1 MALSPRMMRRCT
13 MYEAV
18 VGCEKQQNVHIT
30 WYLVLYFP
38 PLIRLRQRQGCR
50 ESERDFVIVSPD
62 WLPGKIIP
70 KRATPK
76 YLTASGPVF
85 RPRSSAL
92 AKFPG
97 SQLRWK
103 GFPVITRS
111 GNRQMSQERAAPSG
125 VTRLT
130 ASRYL

>member
-1 MALSPRMMRRCT
+1 
-13 MYEAV
+13 MYEA
-18 VGCEKQQNVHIT
+18 GLWCEKQQNVHIT

-70 KRATPK
+70 NRAPPK
-76 YLTASGPVF
+76 YLTASDPVF
-85 RPRSSAL
+85 LPRSPGV

-97 SQLRWK
+97 SQLRW
-103 GFPVITRS
+103 
-111 GNRQMSQERAAPSG
+111 RAFQ
-125 VTRLT
+125 
-130 ASRYL
+130 